1 MLARPMS
8 TITAPNPKS
17 APELPLPPHPTLK
30 QQPPGLLPQCLKLV
44 GSAFEWLFGVVS
56 LFLGLSILASVLV
69 GQFLVL
75 GYILEVSGRISR
87 SGRLRDAFIGIRT
100 FARMGGIAL
109 GCFLLWLPLYFLS
122 IYAENAAI
130 IDPGS
135 PVARQWKFALS
146 VLAVIF
152 ALHVGMACM
161 RGGHFRYF
169 LWPFNLVW
177 LVRRILRG
185 GSYQEARDNL
195 WEFVARLRLP
205 YYFWLGLRGF
215 VGALLWLAIP
225 ALLLSQ
231 GHKAPIVGLLGA
243 VLLGFVVLYLPFLQA
258 RFARDNRLRAY
269 RELQPVREEYCR
281 APIAFAL
288 ALSLQLFTALP
299 LYLFRIEMI
308 PKDLVFLEALIFLLF
323 LFPARMLA
331 GWAYS
336 RPMRSAQPRHWIFR
350 WFGRVVVWPAVIAYV
365 VFVFFSQHTD
375 WTGILSLFNQHAFQ
389 LPVPFVDWKN

>member
-1 MLARPMS
+1 MS
-8 TITAPNPKS
+8 TITANTPS
-17 APELPLPPHPTLK
+17 ALVLPLPPEPA
-30 QQPPGLLPQCLKLV
+30 PPDTHGFLRNSVNLA
-44 GSAFEWLFGVVS
+44 GSVFEWLFGVAS
-56 LFLGLSILASVLV
+56 MFLGLAILASVLV

-75 GYILEVSGRISR
+75 GYLLEASGRISR

-100 FARMGGIAL
+100 FARIGGIAL
-109 GCFLLWLPLYFLS
+109 GCFLLWLPLYFIS

-130 IDPGS
+130 INPGGTL
-135 PVARQWKFALS
+135 ARQWKIALA
-146 VLAVIF
+146 VLAILF
-152 ALHVGMACM
+152 CLHVGVACM
-161 RGGHFRYF
+161 RGGQFRYF

-185 GSYQEARDNL
+185 GAYQEARDDL
-195 WEFVARLRLP
+195 WECVTSLRLP

-231 GHKAPIVGLLGA
+231 GHKAPILGLLGA
-243 VLLGFVVLYLPFLQA
+243 VMLGIVVLYLPFLQA

-288 ALSLQLFTALP
+288 ALALQLFSALP

-323 LFPARMLA
+323 LFPARLLA

-336 RPMRSAQPRHWIFR
+336 RPARREQPRHWIFR
-350 WFGRVVVWPAVIAYV
+350 WLGRLLVWPAVIAYV
-365 VFVFFSQHTD
+365 IFVFTSQHTD

-389 LPVPFVDWKN
+389 LPVPFVDWKS